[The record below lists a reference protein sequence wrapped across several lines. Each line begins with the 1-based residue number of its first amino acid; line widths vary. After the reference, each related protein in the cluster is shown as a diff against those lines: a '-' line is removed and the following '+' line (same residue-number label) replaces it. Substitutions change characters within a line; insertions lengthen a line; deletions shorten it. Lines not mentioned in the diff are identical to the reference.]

1 MENILTALVLGLS
14 AENLL
19 VCPFF
24 NPFVT
29 FGLTLS
35 EKLAGLKFLLGRL
48 LGLVIFGILIS
59 LLGRSLRIDIKV
71 INLIFGISLLWLGI
85 SIIFRKNAE
94 CHSRRKQM
102 EGTVGFGLGL
112 LRGMLNPGRKC
123 VYLVPLIMGAGVLKG
138 MVISFA
144 YGLSSSLYL
153 IIGLLSAGLIRKIVP
168 YRHFIRTMGGAI
180 LMIIG
185 IFYIYKA
192 RGLIL

>member
-35 EKLAGLKFLLGRL
+35 ERLAGLKFLLGRL
-48 LGLVIFGILIS
+48 LGLLIFGILIS
-59 LLGRSLRIDIKV
+59 LLGRSLRIDIRA
-71 INLIFGISLLWLGI
+71 INLIFGISILLLGI
-85 SIIFRKNAE
+85 NIIFRKNAE
-94 CHSRRKQM
+94 CHSRQKQM
-102 EGTVGFGLGL
+102 VGAVGFGLGL

-123 VYLVPLIMGAGVLKG
+123 VYLVPLIMGAGILKS
-138 MVISFA
+138 MIVSFA
-144 YGLSSSLYL
+144 YGLSSSVYL
-153 IIGLLSAGLIRKIVP
+153 IIGLLSAGLVRKIVP

-180 LMIIG
+180 LIIIG
-185 IFYIYKA
+185 IFYLYKA